1 MDVVFFTYTYYHAYI
16 FIVEIVRVLL
26 GFTNQNFYIEGFWS
40 MLQMHLVRAEML
52 TPMVFGLC
60 MRVEGLHN
68 YMDISIG
75 LCVKCHLELPH
86 IS

>member
-40 MLQMHLVRAEML
+40 MLQMHLVRAEMF

>member
-1 MDVVFFTYTYYHAYI
+1 MDVVFFTYMYYHAYI

-26 GFTNQNFYIEGFWS
+26 GFTNQNFYTEGFWS
-40 MLQMHLVRAEML
+40 MLQMHLVRAEMF

-68 YMDISIG
+68 YMDTSLG